1 MMEDKLNKPRHEKMI
16 VKPNLYCNFNN
27 TSEDLIKFYGGTDV
41 CSSGYYIKKI
51 HEKSILNDKG
61 LKNGD
66 ILCEFGTEQQMYKI
80 DNYRY
85 PTTEQGLSAL
95 VSKPSG
101 ARRWRGPYTEKNK
114 LQDPWGNEFSYES
127 DGKTFKIIS
136 PGIDGSVG
144 NEDDVTYPREEESE

>member
-1 MMEDKLNKPRHEKMI
+1 MN
-16 VKPNLYCNFNN
+16 
-27 TSEDLIKFYGGTDV
+27 
-41 CSSGYYIKKI
+41 
-51 HEKSILNDKG
+51 IL
-61 LKNGD
+61 
-66 ILCEFGTEQQMYKI
+66 YKI

-85 PTTEQGLSAL
+85 PTTEQGLGAL

-136 PGIDGSVG
+136 PGIDGTVG
-144 NEDDVTYPREEESE
+144 NEDDVTYPREDEEE

>member
-1 MMEDKLNKPRHEKMI
+1 MRVSKQLMKPFQQTARQAGMSIIEILI
-16 VKPNLYCNFNN
+16 VIALIGTVMAIMVTNL
-27 TSEDLIKFYGGTDV
+27 TGRQDEAMKQAAELSMGQLE
-41 CSSGYYIKKI
+41 SS
-51 HEKSILNDKG
+51 L
-61 LKNGD
+61 
-66 ILCEFGTEQQMYKI
+66 QMYKI

>member
-1 MMEDKLNKPRHEKMI
+1 MRVSKQLMKPFQQTARQAGMSIIEILI
-16 VKPNLYCNFNN
+16 VIALIGTVMAIMVTNL
-27 TSEDLIKFYGGTDV
+27 TGRQDEAMKQAAELSMGQLE
-41 CSSGYYIKKI
+41 SS
-51 HEKSILNDKG
+51 L
-61 LKNGD
+61 
-66 ILCEFGTEQQMYKI
+66 QMYKI

-144 NEDDVTYPREEESE
+144 NEDDVTYPREEETE

>member
-1 MMEDKLNKPRHEKMI
+1 MRVSKLLMKPFQQTARQAGMSIIEILI
-16 VKPNLYCNFNN
+16 VIALIGTVMAIMVTNL
-27 TSEDLIKFYGGTDV
+27 TGRQDEAMKQAAELSMGQLE
-41 CSSGYYIKKI
+41 SS
-51 HEKSILNDKG
+51 L
-61 LKNGD
+61 
-66 ILCEFGTEQQMYKI
+66 QMYKI

-85 PTTEQGLSAL
+85 PTTEQGLGAL

-136 PGIDGSVG
+136 PGIDGTVG
-144 NEDDVTYPREEESE
+144 NEDDVTYPREDEEE

>member
-1 MMEDKLNKPRHEKMI
+1 MKVSKLLMKPFQQTARQAGMSIIEILI
-16 VKPNLYCNFNN
+16 VIALIGTVMAIMVTNL
-27 TSEDLIKFYGGTDV
+27 SGRQDEAMKQAAELSMGQLE
-41 CSSGYYIKKI
+41 SS
-51 HEKSILNDKG
+51 L
-61 LKNGD
+61 
-66 ILCEFGTEQQMYKI
+66 QMYKI

-85 PTTEQGLSAL
+85 PTTEQGLSSL

-136 PGIDGSVG
+136 PGIDGSIG

>member
-1 MMEDKLNKPRHEKMI
+1 MRVSKQLMKPFQQTARQAGMSIIEILI
-16 VKPNLYCNFNN
+16 VIALIGTVMAIMVTNL
-27 TSEDLIKFYGGTDV
+27 TGRQDEAMKQAAELSMGQLE
-41 CSSGYYIKKI
+41 SS
-51 HEKSILNDKG
+51 L
-61 LKNGD
+61 
-66 ILCEFGTEQQMYKI
+66 QMYKI

-136 PGIDGSVG
+136 PGIDGTVG
-144 NEDDVTYPREEESE
+144 NEDDVTYPREDEEE